1 MDLDI
6 FSFIRFTSVMCDSF
20 FLLRVFESERDVSN
34 FISTIITTTKK
45 KSSILEGE
53 IEGDEMRIHAY
64 VLERMYCLCC
74 LATRVS
80 ANIFSVSPS
89 CVLVRFC
96 DRFIQEPK
104 ILEQREDGDF

>member
-1 MDLDI
+1 
-6 FSFIRFTSVMCDSF
+6 
-20 FLLRVFESERDVSN
+20 
-34 FISTIITTTKK
+34 
-45 KSSILEGE
+45 
-53 IEGDEMRIHAY
+53 MRIHAY
-64 VLERMYCLCC
+64 VLERMYCRCC

-89 CVLVRFC
+89 CVLVVLVRFC